1 MIATHRRDAV
11 ELIGDALR
19 RSGLVPERVDR
30 VIRTGGSSSIPLFV
44 NVLGE
49 LFGAN
54 RVAEHALFTG
64 VALGL
69 AARARQLDLPME

>member
-1 MIATHRRDAV
+1 
-11 ELIGDALR
+11 
-19 RSGLVPERVDR
+19 
-30 VIRTGGSSSIPLFV
+30 LFV